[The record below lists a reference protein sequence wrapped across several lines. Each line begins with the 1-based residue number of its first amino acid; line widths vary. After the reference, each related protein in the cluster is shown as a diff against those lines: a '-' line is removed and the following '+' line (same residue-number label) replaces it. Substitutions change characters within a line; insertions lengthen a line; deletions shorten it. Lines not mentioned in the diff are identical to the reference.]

1 MQVKNRT
8 SNFNIF
14 NAGSHVMEYGN
25 SSIKDEKLYMY
36 QGFDPAT
43 VIFPPYNGHLG
54 SHMEVVNQRDAELIF
69 LWQMVSF
76 SILPSLVNITL
87 VNLKSDPNYLTKS
100 VFIIYQYKKSENGLK
115 QKEEILKQITETTR
129 HRAHLDVS
137 IELIG
142 SFLYGPHKGS
152 SILNSVRE
160 PGMPLVDDWR
170 CLKSTVKNPFYI

>member
-43 VIFPPYNGHLG
+43 VNFPPYNGHLG

-76 SILPSLVNITL
+76 STLPSLVNITL

-100 VFIIYQYKKSENGLK
+100 VFII
-115 QKEEILKQITETTR
+115 
-129 HRAHLDVS
+129 
-137 IELIG
+137 
-142 SFLYGPHKGS
+142 
-152 SILNSVRE
+152 
-160 PGMPLVDDWR
+160 
-170 CLKSTVKNPFYI
+170 